1 MSQFLTFIYRTRFQK
16 GGIMET
22 IQMVLL
28 ICAGAGMFILM
39 GVIPLLANHYSL
51 NGIKSKTVGDG
62 QYGTARFASEAEIK
76 RTFAQVPYEPVLW
89 RQGKHLPK
97 VQGIVVGGLFSRTR
111 VTALVDSGDIHLLM
125 IGAAGVGKTANFLY
139 PCIEYACA
147 SGMSWLCTDTKGD
160 LFRNYAGIAQKYY
173 GYQTS
178 ILDLR
183 NPTCSDGDNILGMVN
198 KYMDLYLE
206 NPENLAVKAKAE
218 KYAKITAKTIIS
230 SGGGDASSYGQ
241 NTFFYDA
248 AEGLLT
254 SVILLISEY
263 CPKEQRHIVSVFK
276 LIQDLLA
283 PSPVKGK
290 NQFQLLMQKLPADHK
305 AKWFAGAALNTAE
318 QAMAS
323 VLSTAMSRL
332 NAFLDSEMEQIL
344 CFDSTM
350 DTEAFCNSKSAIFIV
365 LPEEDS
371 TKYFMVSLFLQQIY
385 REMLSI
391 ADEHGGKLPNRVVV
405 FGDEIG
411 TIPKIESLEMLFS
424 AGRSRRISMV
434 PIIQSF
440 AQLQKNYG
448 KEGSE
453 IIVDNCQGVLFG
465 GFAPNSESAEILS
478 KALGNKTVLSGSI
491 SRGKNDPSQSLQMIG
506 RPLMTPDELKSLP
519 KGHFI
524 LAKTGCHPMR
534 VELRLFFKWGIEFE
548 EEYEVEQHVA
558 RPVSYADRLEVEQ
571 EIIRR
576 QFDEDGEADFNEP
589 SGIEGTSGGG
599 LTHVPMP
606 KRSAAPGTRQSLR
619 TD

>member
-1 MSQFLTFIYRTRFQK
+1 
-16 GGIMET
+16 MET

-230 SGGGDASSYGQ
+230 SGGGDSSSYGQ
-241 NTFFYDA
+241 NAFFYDA

-599 LTHVPMP
+599 LTYVPMP

>member
-1 MSQFLTFIYRTRFQK
+1 
-16 GGIMET
+16 MET

-230 SGGGDASSYGQ
+230 SGGGDSSSYGQ
-241 NTFFYDA
+241 NAFFYDA

-290 NQFQLLMQKLPADHK
+290 NQFQLLMQKLAADHK